1 MIQPDWLGCDLMA
14 HHSIYETST
23 IAPLTFTFNEIQEWK
38 EQLKKPLTMPGVD
51 DSFHGSFLKQSS

>member
-1 MIQPDWLGCDLMA
+1 MA
-14 HHSIYETST
+14 HHSIYEAST

-38 EQLKKPLTMPGVD
+38 EQLKKSLIMQDAD

>member
-1 MIQPDWLGCDLMA
+1 MA

-38 EQLKKPLTMPGVD
+38 EQLKKPLTMPDAD
-51 DSFHGSFLKQSS
+51 DLFHGFFLQQSS